1 MIVDQYRHLTEQT
14 GAVPTD
20 PSQRKRYRDRVRYM
34 QMTPQQR
41 EAYWKRNRE
50 YKRIKRGDSAISKT
64 VQPVRGETSMS
75 TNDNTHLP
83 TESSTTT
90 EGTLL
95 CDDK

>member
-1 MIVDQYRHLTEQT
+1 MIVDQYRYLTEET

-41 EAYWKRNRE
+41 EAYLKRNRE

-75 TNDNTHLP
+75 TNDTTHLP
-83 TESSTTT
+83 TESSTTP